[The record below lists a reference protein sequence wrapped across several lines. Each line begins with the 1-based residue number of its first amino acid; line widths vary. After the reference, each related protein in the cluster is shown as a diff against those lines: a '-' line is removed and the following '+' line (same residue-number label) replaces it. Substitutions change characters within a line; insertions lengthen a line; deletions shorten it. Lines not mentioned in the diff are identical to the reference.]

1 MQGIKRKNSMPC
13 HSFFELSMTKK
24 VFASGFCV
32 SGMLL
37 VVVSLACVSS
47 ETHNLHTFFVV
58 LRTQTGVIVSG
69 VPCRD
74 RGNCD

>member
-1 MQGIKRKNSMPC
+1 MQKRPC

-24 VFASGFCV
+24 VFGSGFCV

-47 ETHNLHTFFVV
+47 ETDNLHAFFVV
-58 LRTQTGVIVSG
+58 LKKGFIVPG
-69 VPCRD
+69 IPCRD
-74 RGNCD
+74 CGNWD